1 MRRISITRQAKEP
14 MDTTSCTAWPGTNL
28 IIIHNN
34 PTLII
39 IVSLD
44 RIASVDPT
52 TRAAQ

>member
-14 MDTTSCTAWPGTNL
+14 MDTTSCTAGPGTNL

-39 IVSLD
+39 VSLD
-44 RIASVDPT
+44 RIASLDPT